1 MVKDS
6 GKIALAYF
14 EIGAIED
21 FRPEWNLVPED
32 LKSGKVEGW
41 PNEQYVRLMG
51 PAWWPII
58 KRRVDQAFVWSPPQ
72 GPTAFTSV
80 GGIGWKS
87 KMRNVPER
95 HEQIGP
101 SICAGCIARTLEENL
116 CRRSGDPTD
125 APKCQVLPYFGLSNL
140 LQLGVIDLACFTAT
154 CILLACAARPAL
166 CPTRIRSQSES

>member
-51 PAWWPII
+51 PAL
-58 KRRVDQAFVWSPPQ
+58 VAD
-72 GPTAFTSV
+72 
-80 GGIGWKS
+80 
-87 KMRNVPER
+87 
-95 HEQIGP
+95 H
-101 SICAGCIARTLEENL
+101 
-116 CRRSGDPTD
+116 
-125 APKCQVLPYFGLSNL
+125 
-140 LQLGVIDLACFTAT
+140 
-154 CILLACAARPAL
+154 
-166 CPTRIRSQSES
+166 

>member
-51 PAWWPII
+51 PAL
-58 KRRVDQAFVWSPPQ
+58 VADQ
-72 GPTAFTSV
+72 
-80 GGIGWKS
+80 
-87 KMRNVPER
+87 
-95 HEQIGP
+95 
-101 SICAGCIARTLEENL
+101 
-116 CRRSGDPTD
+116 
-125 APKCQVLPYFGLSNL
+125 
-140 LQLGVIDLACFTAT
+140 
-154 CILLACAARPAL
+154 
-166 CPTRIRSQSES
+166 